1 MSLRRDL
8 RGVTPPSRSLSA
20 RARILGAILAVACI
34 GLAIVG
40 SVTFLV
46 QRERV
51 LAEVNDRLTAQVD
64 RLITVAGDETD
75 TDADA
80 SGATTASE
88 DLSIDAFDSVED
100 YLFSAVARLVPARN
114 EAAVAIIDGEARY
127 RPVTLSGFDISGNQ
141 ELIDRAIAETAGGKR
156 IVAFAA
162 AVMRER
168 LWFLSMLFVRPGLQ
182 GAGLGRALLARV
194 APAEGEASFRATATD
209 SAQPI
214 SNALYASAGIVPR
227 IPLLNFIGLPQDPA
241 AFGTLPSGIVPT
253 AFAQLV
259 GEPGGEGHRRLAG
272 AVDALDREVLGV
284 AHPADHRFLRQENR
298 TGWLYRGPDGATE
311 GYGYASEAG
320 RIGPVAVRDPALL
333 APILGHLTS
342 AVIPRGAFALWL
354 PGTADRAVVPALR
367 SGFRLDQFPVL
378 LCWDQPF
385 ADLTRY
391 LPISPGL
398 L

>member
-1 MSLRRDL
+1 MTETSPVIA
-8 RGVTPPSRSLSA
+8 GGGT
-20 RARILGAILAVACI
+20 GA
-34 GLAIVG
+34 AI
-40 SVTFLV
+40 S
-46 QRERV
+46 
-51 LAEVNDRLTAQVD
+51 
-64 RLITVAGDETD
+64 
-75 TDADA
+75 
-80 SGATTASE
+80 
-88 DLSIDAFDSVED
+88 
-100 YLFSAVARLVPARN
+100 
-114 EAAVAIIDGEARY
+114 Y
-127 RPVTLSGFDISGNQ
+127 RPVRADELAECAEVWRDGINDYTRRLNQ
-141 ELIDRAIAETAGGKR
+141 PDVPPETASLLRLYAHLQSTDPERFVVATMPSAETAGGER

-194 APAEGEASFRATATD
+194 APADGEASFRATATD

-259 GEPGGEGHRRLAG
+259 GEPGGEGHQRLAG